1 MVQAKRPLMSRP
13 VMQPRD
19 LLPPLSQVSR
29 SRSHTVQLSILV
41 VLIILTILM
50 YVLIV
55 ALEGLY
61 QS

>member
-1 MVQAKRPLMSRP
+1 MVQAQRPLMSRA

-19 LLPPLSQVSR
+19 LSPPQVSR
-29 SRSHTVQLSILV
+29 SRSHAVQASIIV
-41 VLIILTILM
+41 VLIILMILM

-55 ALEGLY
+55 AVEGLY

>member
-1 MVQAKRPLMSRP
+1 MVPAKRPLMSRV

-19 LLPPLSQVSR
+19 LSPPQVSR
-29 SRSHTVQLSILV
+29 SRSHAVQLSIIV
-41 VLIILTILM
+41 GVIILMILM

-55 ALEGLY
+55 AVEGLY

>member
-1 MVQAKRPLMSRP
+1 MVQGKRPLMSRA

-19 LLPPLSQVSR
+19 LSPSQVSR
-29 SRSHTVQLSILV
+29 SRSHAVQASILV
-41 VLIILTILM
+41 VLITLMILI

-55 ALEGLY
+55 AVEGLY